1 MAVEPVLKKTDTVA
15 PAAELSLAA
24 LAIGEALTKAE
35 VSSTRG
41 RGQADA
47 ERSTA
52 PVLAYAEFGVQPALA
67 EHVACTWVDPAREER
82 HPVLPDACID
92 LVWDGASLFVA
103 GPDTHAVAINSPASF
118 VGIRFRP
125 VQRLDSW
132 VSAPM
137 SCSTRR
143 SR

>member
-1 MAVEPVLKKTDTVA
+1 MAVELVLKKTDSVA
-15 PAAELSLAA
+15 PAAALSLAA
-24 LAIGEALTKAE
+24 LAIGEALTKADG
-35 VSSTRG
+35 SSTRG
-41 RGQADA
+41 LADA

-67 EHVACTWVDPAREER
+67 EYVVCTWVDPVREQR
-82 HPVLPDACID
+82 RPVLPDACID
-92 LVWDGASLFVA
+92 LVWDGATLFVA
-103 GPDTHAVAINSPASF
+103 GPDTHAVAITSPASF